1 MEISWVLDAARN
13 AFMEENLGLFFM
25 YPGELPL
32 RMRHVCGQTQFVL
45 NVCQIAQKMAKNAGI
60 SHQCLRRGVSE
71 RAWASEPEDIPMAW
85 VLFGAQ
91 ATPFGME
98 VLNQALNPF
107 R

>member
-13 AFMEENLGLFFM
+13 ALRGEKLGLFFM

-32 RMRHVCGQTQFVL
+32 RMRYVCGQD
-45 NVCQIAQKMAKNAGI
+45 QIRSGCLPIARKMPKMAGI
-60 SHQCLRRGVSE
+60 SHQCLRWGVSE

-85 VLFGAQ
+85 LLFGAH

-98 VLNQALNPF
+98 VFNRGLNPF